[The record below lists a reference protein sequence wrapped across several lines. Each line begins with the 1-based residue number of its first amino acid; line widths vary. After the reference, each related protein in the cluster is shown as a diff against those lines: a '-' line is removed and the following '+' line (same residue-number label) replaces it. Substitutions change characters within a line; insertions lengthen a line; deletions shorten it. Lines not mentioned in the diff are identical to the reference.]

1 MVHVGVRQCLSSA
14 ETRKKG
20 WHGWLGGLSVTARAG
35 GQQKSMRKSQ
45 GKGKHDVWGSKLQVP
60 SHFFK
65 ILQELESELPECV
78 TMSFEIEVGN
88 LI

>member
-1 MVHVGVRQCLSSA
+1 VVHVGVRQCLSSA

-45 GKGKHDVWGSKLQVP
+45 GKGKHDVWDQNYKSLH
-60 SHFFK
+60 HFFT

-78 TMSFEIEVGN
+78 TMSFEMEVGILN
-88 LI
+88 

>member
-1 MVHVGVRQCLSSA
+1 VVHVGVRQCLSSA

-60 SHFFK
+60 SPLLYNFAR
-65 ILQELESELPECV
+65 IG
-78 TMSFEIEVGN
+78 IR
-88 LI
+88 IA

>member
-1 MVHVGVRQCLSSA
+1 MHVGARQCLSSA

-20 WHGWLGGLSVTARAG
+20 WHGWLGGLSVTARFG

-60 SHFFK
+60 
-65 ILQELESELPECV
+65 LQELESELPECV
-78 TMSFEIEVGN
+78 TMSSEIEAGN